1 MCRVGALRRTPLFR
15 TAGMNWEQA
24 RKLLFHKRHGAP
36 LKGPALAPRRDI
48 DELTA
53 VRAASICIASGKGGT
68 GKSVVTASLATLLA
82 RSGRTLIVDADMGVG
97 NAHILH
103 NLSPAHSFVDVVEGR
118 LSVREVLVHARP
130 QLDLL
135 AAGSGVSRMA
145 GLSNYEM
152 HLVACGIESLE
163 SDYQRV
169 LIDSAAGISMQTV
182 AFAAASDVVLI
193 VTTPDVTALTDA
205 YAFLKVFTQRRADCV
220 PLFVVNRATDETEAL
235 AVAERFRAV
244 SRKFLS
250 REPRSIGWIPDDRAV
265 VRSVSA
271 REPVVVAEPESPAA
285 QALQRIALE
294 LQQEIAA
301 HHARGLGRQLLRTV
315 GYTPKSA

>member
-1 MCRVGALRRTPLFR
+1 
-15 TAGMNWEQA
+15 MNWQQA
-24 RKLLFHKRHGAP
+24 RKLLFMARHESPRGRIVP
-36 LKGPALAPRRDI
+36 APRRDV
-48 DELTA
+48 DALSA
-53 VRAASICIASGKGGT
+53 VRAHSLCVASGKGGT
-68 GKSVVTASLATLLA
+68 GKSVVTASLALLLA
-82 RSGRTLIVDADMGVG
+82 RAGRTLIVDADMGVG
-97 NAHILH
+97 NAHILQ
-103 NLSPAHSFVDVVEGR
+103 NLSPEHSFVDVVEGR
-118 LSVREVLVHARP
+118 LGVREVLVHARP

-152 HLVACGIESLE
+152 HLIGCGLESLE
-163 SDYQRV
+163 TDYSHL

-182 AFAAASDVVLI
+182 AFAAASDCVLI

-220 PLFVVNRATDETEAL
+220 PLFVVNRASGDEEAE
-235 AVAERFRAV
+235 AVSERFRAV

-250 REPRSIGWIPDDRAV
+250 REPRCIGWIPEDRAL

-271 REPVVVAEPESPAA
+271 RAPVVLAEPDSPASL
-285 QALQRIALE
+285 ALQRICVE
-294 LQQEIAA
+294 LQQEFTA

-315 GYTPKSA
+315 GYTPKIA

>member
-1 MCRVGALRRTPLFR
+1 
-15 TAGMNWEQA
+15 MNWDQA
-24 RKLLFHKRHGAP
+24 RKLLFLQRRGAP
-36 LKGPALAPRRDI
+36 PGVHAHALRRDV

-53 VRAASICIASGKGGT
+53 VRAASVCIASGKGGT
-68 GKSVVTASLATLLA
+68 GKSVVTASLGALLSRA
-82 RSGRTLIVDADMGVG
+82 GRTLIVDADMGVG
-97 NAHILH
+97 NAHILQ
-103 NLSPAHSFVDVVEGR
+103 NLSPDHSFVDVVEGR

-152 HLVACGIESLE
+152 HLIACGLESLE
-163 SDYQRV
+163 TDYSHV

-182 AFAAASDVVLI
+182 AFAAASDVVLL

-220 PLFVVNRATDETEAL
+220 PLFVVNRAGSEEEAE
-235 AVAERFRAV
+235 AVAERFRSV

-250 REPRSIGWIPDDRAV
+250 REPRSIGWIPEDRSV
-265 VRSVSA
+265 VRSVST
-271 REPVVVAEPESPAA
+271 REPVVASEPESPAA
-285 QALQRIALE
+285 QAMQRIAVA
-294 LQQEIAA
+294 LQQELSA
-301 HHARGLGRQLLRTV
+301 HHHRGLGRQLLRTV
-315 GYTPKSA
+315 GYTPKIA